1 MDGRAR
7 SHRSC
12 PRPGRYPDSRGC
24 PASGRLGRPA
34 GPAARV
40 RAGRWLRA
48 GEPRGPLGRRPV
60 RVRRR
65 RHHGAVGARG
75 ARHARARVPAGEEP
89 AAAARPADPRGAAF
103 QHVPLRLAGRRARPH
118 EPRQPRDHAH
128 HRTLTHLRHRAD
140 PGRGRARPSGRPRA
154 AAGGGTM
161 KQAPVMLLA
170 ALLAHG
176 CGGSGSRQPGSQ
188 SGAGKALKIAVIPKG
203 TTHEFWKSIH
213 AGAIEASRELSG
225 QGTPIDIIWK
235 GPLREDDREQ
245 QIQVVEGFL
254 SQGVQGIVLAPLDSR
269 ALVRP
274 VEEAR
279 RAGVPT
285 VVIDSRLE
293 SDSVVSFVA
302 TDNHKGG
309 QLAASRLGELLG
321 GKGKVLLLRYAAGS
335 ASTTERERGFLEEL
349 HARYPGV
356 ALASADQYA
365 GPTRETAK
373 RASENLLNRYSGDVQ
388 GIFTPNESSTI
399 GMLLALQD
407 VGLAGKVRFIGFDA
421 ARTLIDA
428 VRARQLDGV
437 VVQNPMRMGY
447 LGVKTMAERLRG
459 KPVERLIDTGVM
471 LG

>member
-1 MDGRAR
+1 MTLK
-7 SHRSC
+7 S
-12 PRPGRYPDSRGC
+12 
-24 PASGRLGRPA
+24 PAI
-34 GPAARV
+34 
-40 RAGRWLRA
+40 
-48 GEPRGPLGRRPV
+48 
-60 RVRRR
+60 
-65 RHHGAVGARG
+65 
-75 ARHARARVPAGEEP
+75 
-89 AAAARPADPRGAAF
+89 
-103 QHVPLRLAGRRARPH
+103 
-118 EPRQPRDHAH
+118 
-128 HRTLTHLRHRAD
+128 
-140 PGRGRARPSGRPRA
+140 
-154 AAGGGTM
+154 
-161 KQAPVMLLA
+161 LLA
-170 ALLAHG
+170 ALWMSG
-176 CGGSGSRQPGSQ
+176 CGGSGAGRRGSQ
-188 SGAGKALKIAVIPKG
+188 AGVEQPLKIAVIPKG

-213 AGAIEASRELSG
+213 AGAIQAARELTD
-225 QGTPIDIIWK
+225 QGTPVDIIWK

-285 VVIDSRLE
+285 VIIDSRLE
-293 SDSVVSFVA
+293 SDVVVSFVA

-321 GKGKVLLLRYAAGS
+321 GKGKVLLLRYAEGS

-349 HARYPGV
+349 RSRYPAIV
-356 ALASADQYA
+356 LVSADQYA

-373 RASENLLNRYSGDVQ
+373 RASENLLNRYSGDLQ

-437 VVQNPMRMGY
+437 VAQNPMRMGY
-447 LGVKTMAERLRG
+447 LGVKTMADQLRG
-459 KPVERLIDTGVM
+459 KPVERLVDTGVM
-471 LG
+471 LVTSANLDSAATQAFVSPPIAHYLNEP